1 MNVAMTAMDIA
12 AAVSIRHGPLA
23 DRAGT
28 IDRRTVVIGML
39 LFAIVWLSQLAL
51 TSLSPPVDDLEQL
64 TWVRSLEWGY
74 YKHPPLPTWLLWL
87 PVRIFGWSAGTVY
100 AMGAA
105 TTLAALG
112 IYWRLLARLRGEG
125 HAFVALLATACIT
138 YYNGRLNYYNHNVV
152 LLLAST
158 ACAAL
163 AWQAFATRRLR
174 WWAALGLALGLGA
187 LAKYEVAVTLCS
199 VLAFA
204 SHQRAWRDP
213 VHRRGAVLAGLIALA
228 IFAPHVEWLR
238 SHDFGPV
245 RYALS
250 SSLAANFAAKVRA
263 AESMHWLIDQLLNR
277 ALPALLLLLW
287 VARLARRPGSAAA
300 SPLQPSGRDE
310 CTRARA
316 LLLAWGGVP
325 LLFMPLIGLATGADL
340 QLHWGTPFLLFAVPA
355 AMELAPR
362 VPWSRAEPK
371 AVMGAFIVIQALLL
385 TLSVLTSPRGPRA
398 LRANHWRNV
407 DSQGIADALAVP
419 ARAALGGPV
428 RVIVGPASLA
438 GAIALR
444 LPERPLVLI
453 DGRAD
458 RSPWVGPGLLA
469 ACGAVELGETSRLRG
484 GVAVGPALAGW
495 SWRVLPPTASA
506 TACPTAGVP

>member
-1 MNVAMTAMDIA
+1 MNVAMTAMNA
-12 AAVSIRHGPLA
+12 AAMASRRSPLA

-28 IDRRTVVIGML
+28 IDRWTVVIGML
-39 LFAIVWLSQLAL
+39 LFAIVWLSQLAF

-87 PVRIFGWSAGTVY
+87 PIRVFGWSAWTVY
-100 AMGAA
+100 VMGAA
-105 TTLAALG
+105 TTLAAFG
-112 IYWRLLARLRGEG
+112 IYWRLLARMRGE
-125 HAFVALLATACIT
+125 HYAFVALLAAACIT

-163 AWQAFATRRLR
+163 TWRAFATQRLR
-174 WWAALGLALGLGA
+174 WWAALGLSVGLGA
-187 LAKYEVAVTLCS
+187 LAKYQVTVTVCS

-204 SHQRAWRDP
+204 AQQRAWRDP
-213 VHRRGAVLAGLIALA
+213 IHRRGLLLAGIIAL
-228 IFAPHVEWLR
+228 IVFAPHVGWLT

-277 ALPALLLLLW
+277 ALPALLLLLS
-287 VARLARRPGSAAA
+287 VARLASRPGGGVA
-300 SPLQPSGRDE
+300 SPLQRAPRVE
-310 CTRARA
+310 HARARA
-316 LLLAWGGVP
+316 LLLAWAGVP
-325 LLFMPLIGLATGADL
+325 LLFMPLVGVAAGADL

-362 VPWSRAEPK
+362 VPWFRAEPR
-371 AVMGAFIVIQALLL
+371 AVLGAFLVIQALLL
-385 TLSVLTSPRGPRA
+385 TLSYLTSPLGPRA
-398 LRANHWRNV
+398 LRDNHWRNV
-407 DSQGIADALAVP
+407 DSQGVADALAVR

-428 RVIVGPASLA
+428 RVIAGPASMA

-444 LPERPLVLI
+444 LPERPVVLI

-458 RSPWVGPGLLA
+458 RSPWVGPELLA
-469 ACGAVELGETSRLRG
+469 ACGAVELGETSNLTG

-495 SWRVLPPTASA
+495 SWRVLPPTASTA
-506 TACPTAGVP
+506 ACPTVSSAP